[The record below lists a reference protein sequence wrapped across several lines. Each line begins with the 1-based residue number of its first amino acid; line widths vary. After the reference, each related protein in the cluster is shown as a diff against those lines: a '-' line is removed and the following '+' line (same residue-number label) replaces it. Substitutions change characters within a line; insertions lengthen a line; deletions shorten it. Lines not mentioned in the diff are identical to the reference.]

1 MGVTNVRKAEGLKR
15 RFSKPVYG
23 YTAAGRD
30 TSGYLH
36 QPVFLTVASDRV
48 RISFGEAVGGME
60 THHLA
65 VSMSHVDALELVSL
79 ISKLMDEHKAKQS
92 TATKSMN

>member
-1 MGVTNVRKAEGLKR
+1 MSEKPKVSNEDLANQFTATPQPGATLPAIYTN
-15 RFSKPVYG
+15 RF
-23 YTAAGRD
+23 
-30 TSGYLH
+30 
-36 QPVFLTVASDRV
+36 FLTVASDRV

-65 VSMSHVDALELVSL
+65 VNMSHVDALELASL